1 MITRLLRCASVL
13 PLTLATAL
21 PLAAQ
26 AAGGQ
31 KTFASP
37 NEAVLALVAAV
48 RTGDQ
53 GQLLAILGP
62 AGKELV
68 SSGDPVADKT
78 SSENFLKMYAA
89 KHSLSTEAPGYKT
102 LVVGTSDWPL
112 PIPIVRDGTTWY
124 LDSNLGR
131 EEILHRR
138 FGNNELGAIA
148 VCTGF
153 VRAQKEYAA
162 KAHDGQAAGTYAQKI
177 SSSPGKQDG
186 LYWPVGAGQP
196 QSPLGPSI
204 AAAEAEG
211 YSGADKGPYHGY
223 IYKLLKAQGADA
235 PGGAKTY
242 LDNGKLSRGF
252 ALLAYPASYGVSGI
266 MTFMVNQDGTIY
278 QKDLGD
284 NTANAVSKL
293 TTYNPD
299 QSWTPVE

>member
-1 MITRLLRCASVL
+1 MITRLLRYASIL
-13 PLTLATAL
+13 PLTLATVL

-31 KTFASP
+31 KTFANP

-48 RTGDQ
+48 RAGDQ

-78 SSENFLKMYAA
+78 SRENFLKMYAA

-138 FGNNELGAIA
+138 IGNNELGAIA

-177 SSSPGKQDG
+177 SSSPGNQDG
-186 LYWPVGAGQP
+186 LYWPVATGQQ
-196 QSPLGPSI
+196 QSPLGPAI

-211 YSGADKGPYHGY
+211 YSGSDKGPYHGY

-235 PGGAKTY
+235 PGGAKSY

-252 ALLAYPASYGVSGI
+252 ALLAYPASSGVSGI

-278 QKDLGD
+278 EKDLGD
-284 NTANAVSKL
+284 NTANAMSKIA
-293 TTYNPD
+293 TYNPD